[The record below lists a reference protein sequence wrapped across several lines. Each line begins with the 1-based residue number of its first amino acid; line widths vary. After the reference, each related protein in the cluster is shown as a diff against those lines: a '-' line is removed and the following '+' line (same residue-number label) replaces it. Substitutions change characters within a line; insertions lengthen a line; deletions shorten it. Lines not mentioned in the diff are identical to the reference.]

1 VNKPNT
7 ELEEEKDE
15 VAILGSLKQSDEDS
29 YYAWGI
35 PSFYGD
41 EYDDSDD
48 EPKPKKEYPW
58 DKVKREDGEDS
69 EDYDD
74 RVQEVRVKHLRDPN
88 LDWSW
93 CNSNEEEDDD

>member
-1 VNKPNT
+1 VDESSE

-15 VAILGSLKQSDEDS
+15 VAILGSPKRSEADS

-58 DKVKREDGEDS
+58 DKVMREDGEDS
-69 EDYDD
+69 EDYDE
-74 RVQEVRVKHLRDPN
+74 RVQEFKIKHLRDPN
-88 LDWSW
+88 LDWSF
-93 CNSNEEEDDD
+93 SSEKE